1 MPNVIDI
8 SHKFTFGRPRPTS
21 GLVGIAVHTTENPIT
36 SRAIDVAEWQATS
49 QTGSYNEVVDSKQ
62 NVVICNTDDWQVW
75 ATGNKGNDILLHL
88 AFVARASMTRAEWL
102 AQMPMLET
110 GADRAAR
117 WVKKYNFPVQKVAVS
132 ALPGFVGHADT
143 RAWGGTDHTDPGVN
157 FPWDV
162 FLQLV
167 KDRVHGTAP
176 KPDTAPKEPAIMNDE
191 QSAKLN
197 RVHHELTHEFQSRY
211 TDTDNNRSQFRDTA
225 IGYALENDA
234 KLTRLTDQILP
245 RVEAKLDTIIQQ
257 LTK

>member
-36 SRAIDVAEWQATS
+36 SRAIDVAEWQASS

-88 AFVARASMTRAEWL
+88 SFVARASMTRAEWL
-102 AQMPMLET
+102 AQLPMLDT
-110 GADRAAR
+110 GAQRAAR
-117 WVKKYNFPVQKVAVS
+117 WVKKYNFPVKKVTVS
-132 ALPGFVGHADT
+132 NLPGFVGHADT
-143 RAWGGTDHTDPGVN
+143 RVWGGTDHTDPGVN

-162 FLQLV
+162 FLDLV
-167 KDRVHGTAP
+167 KKHVNGTAP
-176 KPDTAPKEPAIMNDE
+176 KPDTESKEPTAMTDE
-191 QSAKLN
+191 QSQKLN

-211 TDTDNNRSQFRDTA
+211 TDADNNRSRFRDTA